1 MDKPTIVKNNPYS
14 SRPEIWGGVE
24 CTINRVNDT
33 YRDQLQETGHYTRP
47 QDIQEF
53 AALGIRK
60 LRYPVLW
67 EKHQPT
73 ADAAIDWSWTNQQL
87 KMIYDSGIE
96 PIVGLLHHGS
106 GPPFTDLCDDEFP
119 YKLAAY
125 SYQVA
130 KKFPS
135 ILYYT
140 PINEPLT
147 TARFSGLYGYWYPH
161 HKNELSF
168 VKMLLNQVKGIVL
181 SMRAIRKIN
190 PFARLV
196 QTEDLP
202 KTHRT
207 PALSYQALFENKRR
221 WLTYDL
227 LCGRV
232 NSKHFF
238 WSYFVARGIPEAD
251 LWFFL
256 ENKCIPNIMGF
267 NYYVTSERYLDENL
281 ANYPVSIHGGNGK
294 IKYVDT
300 EAVRVTKPA
309 GLEFLLT
316 EAWNRYQ
323 VPIAITECHLGCTPE
338 EQLRWFKQTWDTCC
352 TLKENGMDLR
362 GVTAWSLLGS
372 YDWNSL
378 LTSCNGH
385 YEAGVFDVRN
395 GKCNPTDLASLILA
409 LATKGYSE
417 NPLLVRPGWWNISAT
432 PANI

>member
-60 LRYPVLW
+60 LRYPILW

-73 ADAAIDWSWTNQQL
+73 ADVAIDWNWTNQQL

-147 TARFSGLYGYWYPH
+147 TARFSGLYGYWY
-161 HKNELSF
+161 L
-168 VKMLLNQVKGIVL
+168 
-181 SMRAIRKIN
+181 
-190 PFARLV
+190 
-196 QTEDLP
+196 
-202 KTHRT
+202 
-207 PALSYQALFENKRR
+207 
-221 WLTYDL
+221 
-227 LCGRV
+227 
-232 NSKHFF
+232 
-238 WSYFVARGIPEAD
+238 
-251 LWFFL
+251 
-256 ENKCIPNIMGF
+256 
-267 NYYVTSERYLDENL
+267 
-281 ANYPVSIHGGNGK
+281 
-294 IKYVDT
+294 
-300 EAVRVTKPA
+300 
-309 GLEFLLT
+309 
-316 EAWNRYQ
+316 
-323 VPIAITECHLGCTPE
+323 
-338 EQLRWFKQTWDTCC
+338 
-352 TLKENGMDLR
+352 
-362 GVTAWSLLGS
+362 
-372 YDWNSL
+372 
-378 LTSCNGH
+378 
-385 YEAGVFDVRN
+385 
-395 GKCNPTDLASLILA
+395 SLIH
-409 LATKGYSE
+409 
-417 NPLLVRPGWWNISAT
+417 I
-432 PANI
+432 